1 MISIKINNRYFLL
14 YPTLFNLNNNIAM
27 DEFDLFSMEIDAD
40 LIGQDFDDIDP
51 FGEDKFEYEDYDDG
65 GILYE

>member
-1 MISIKINNRYFLL
+1 MEE
-14 YPTLFNLNNNIAM
+14 NI
-27 DEFDLFSMEIDAD
+27 DEFELYSQEIDSELVSED
-40 LIGQDFDDIDP
+40 IDNIDP

>member
-1 MISIKINNRYFLL
+1 
-14 YPTLFNLNNNIAM
+14 M
-27 DEFDLFSMEIDAD
+27 DEFEDYSIEIDSD

-51 FGEDKFEYEDYDDG
+51 FGEDKFEYEEYDDG

>member
-1 MISIKINNRYFLL
+1 MISIKIDDKCFLL
-14 YPTLFNLNNNIAM
+14 YSTLFNLNNNIAM

-51 FGEDKFEYEDYDDG
+51 FGEDKFEYEEYDDG

>member
-1 MISIKINNRYFLL
+1 MISIKINDRYFLL

-27 DEFDLFSMEIDAD
+27 DEFDLFSMEIDSD

>member
-1 MISIKINNRYFLL
+1 
-14 YPTLFNLNNNIAM
+14 M
-27 DEFDLFSMEIDAD
+27 DDFEDFGIEIDSE
-40 LIGQDFDDIDP
+40 LIGRDLDDIDP

>member
-1 MISIKINNRYFLL
+1 
-14 YPTLFNLNNNIAM
+14 M
-27 DEFDLFSMEIDAD
+27 DEFDLYSQEIDSELVNQD
-40 LIGQDFDDIDP
+40 LDDIDP